1 MLRGR
6 TAGGGA
12 VPTET
17 LGLATGLG
25 DAELSPVAAAAAAAE
40 ALVTPVAG
48 SFCSVTT
55 LKWWGRVLLS
65 TAWCEE
71 VLGVL
76 LFLIGLGGGFC
87 SASPVSGEGWRGVV
101 KDPENV
107 TAEEAKV
114 EISLSTL

>member
-12 VPTET
+12 ET

-25 DAELSPVAAAAAAAE
+25 DAELSPVAAAAAGTAE

-55 LKWWGRVLLS
+55 LKW
-65 TAWCEE
+65 
-71 VLGVL
+71 
-76 LFLIGLGGGFC
+76 
-87 SASPVSGEGWRGVV
+87 
-101 KDPENV
+101 
-107 TAEEAKV
+107 
-114 EISLSTL
+114 